1 MTCEEYLDRQEKQAR
16 RSIAGATRTTGDE
29 LKTVVDLPA
38 LIRRHPALSLGA
50 GAAAGFVAGSMLHT
64 NTRRVTRG
72 AFRAVWFPLLRPT
85 LTTFGSALAEILVG
99 SPAHPS
105 E

>member
-1 MTCEEYLDRQEKQAR
+1 LTCEEYLDRQEKRAR
-16 RSIAGATRTTGDE
+16 QSIAMATKTTGDE
-29 LKTVVDLPA
+29 VKTVIDVPA
-38 LIRRHPALSLGA
+38 MVRRRPALSLGA
-50 GAAAGFVAGSMLHT
+50 GVAAGFVVGSMLHT

-72 AFRAVWFPLLRPT
+72 AFRAVWAPLLRPT

-99 SPAHPS
+99 SPSHPS

>member
-1 MTCEEYLDRQEKQAR
+1 MTCEEYLDRQEQRAR
-16 RSIAGATRTTGDE
+16 QSIARATQTTGEE
-29 LKTVVDLPA
+29 LKRVVDLPA
-38 LIRRHPALSLGA
+38 LVRRRPALTLGI
-50 GAAAGFVAGSMLHT
+50 GAATGFVVGSMLHT
-64 NTRRVTRG
+64 NTRRLTRG
-72 AFRAVWFPLLRPT
+72 AFRAVWVPLLRPT